1 MNILLIAPYLD
12 LVKTASETLAD
23 SPYNIRVVHGDLETG
38 LRVAHGEIMRNNIDI
53 VVSRGGTAS
62 LLRQNLSVPVFEID
76 VTSFDLLRALYPYA
90 GRGQN
95 IAVVGYE
102 NVVSGARSIAEI
114 LGVQFG
120 YFNLTA
126 QEKLFDVFER
136 IRKWGADLVVGDT
149 ISVNTARDMQ
159 LDGELVRSGPEAV
172 SSAVEAAV
180 QFYQHMNEEII
191 KNKRLNSIMEHSDK
205 GMIYLNNEN
214 SVELINTRA
223 EKILGIS
230 RYRVLGSRIDSGEL
244 PEFLHRVVGSRKNSE
259 IINIDETDYIVEV
272 FPITADHAHTATLV
286 YIQSTGYIQNLEG
299 LIRRQLTSRGLVTRY
314 SFDNIVARNP
324 GFKKTIEKARRYS
337 QADST
342 ILLLGETGAGK
353 EIFAQSIHNASTRRS
368 GPFVAVN
375 CAALPD
381 TLLESE
387 LFGYA
392 EGAFTGARKGG
403 KPGLFEMA
411 HEGTIFLDEVNDMSM
426 NVQARLLRVLQ
437 EKQVMRIGDD
447 RIFSIDVRVIAATN
461 KDLYSE
467 AEEGRFRRDL
477 YYRLKILDIEIPPL
491 RDRPEDIVPLFS
503 LFLREFQEKY
513 SAPETVLPERLV
525 EAVLRS
531 SWPGNVRQLRNF
543 AEKVSI
549 LLSVSRDDRNEIMED
564 LIEEVKLSRFSDDK
578 PDAASGRTLKEIEAE
593 IILKEFERNNGN
605 VSLTARQLGIDRATL
620 RKKLKIQG

>member
-38 LRVAHGEIMRNNIDI
+38 LRVAHGEIMKNNIDI

-76 VTSFDLLRALYPYA
+76 VTSFDLLRALYPYV
-90 GRGQN
+90 GMGKN

-149 ISVNTARDMQ
+149 VSVTTAREMQ
-159 LDGELVRSGPEAV
+159 MESELVRSGPEAV

-180 QFYQHMNEEII
+180 QFYQHMNDEII

-214 SVELINTRA
+214 RIELINTRA

-230 RYRVLGSRIDSGEL
+230 RYRVLGNSVDSGDL
-244 PEFLHRVVGSRKNSE
+244 PDFLSGVTGSKNGSE
-259 IINIDETDYIVEV
+259 IVNVEGSDYLVEV
-272 FPITADHAHTATLV
+272 FPIIADHSHTATLV

-299 LIRRQLTSRGLVTRY
+299 IIRRQLTSRGLVARY
-314 SFDNIVARNP
+314 SFDSIVAKNP
-324 GFKKTIEKARRYS
+324 GFRKTIQKARRYS

-353 EIFAQSIHNASTRRS
+353 EIFAQSIHTASSRRN

-381 TLLESE
+381 SLLESE

-447 RIFSIDVRVIAATN
+447 RIFSIDVRVIAASN
-461 KDLYSE
+461 KDLYME

-491 RDRPEDIVPLFS
+491 RERPEDVVPLFS
-503 LFLREFQEKY
+503 LFLREFQQNNGTLE
-513 SAPETVLPERLV
+513 ADIPQRLI
-525 EAVLRS
+525 EAVLCS

-543 AEKVSI
+543 AEKVSV
-549 LLSVSRDDRNEIMED
+549 LLSVSREDRDEIIED
-564 LIEEVKLSRFSDDK
+564 LIAEVKQSRDGLVK
-578 PDAASGRTLKEIEAE
+578 PAVSEGRTLKEIEAE
-593 IILKEFERNNGN
+593 IIAREFERNQGN
-605 VSLTARQLGIDRATL
+605 LSLTARQLGIDRATL
-620 RKKLKIQG
+620 RKKLKV